1 MKLIRYWF
9 AKKKLL
15 MAQMKDLSRQLQE
28 AWDEQERLDKAFDWS
43 AVKVAECREQRDY
56 LQEQLQDERD
66 ESLRQ
71 AAAHDWMGTMI
82 KDLRRDRDGARKSS
96 DDGWSWVDDI
106 CGALGVEDVFD
117 AVKYIE
123 LLKSGNVC
131 LREQLHRVARER
143 DNERKLRLAAM
154 KDKDYLID
162 RFHEER
168 DARMS
173 AEVYYEE
180 QLTRAQVRVAAA
192 EDALLDYRLD
202 KREKDEEGR
211 AADRRVAERCWL
223 EPLANE
229 EE

>member
-1 MKLIRYWF
+1 MNRIRFYF
-9 AKKKLL
+9 ASKKVQ
-15 MAQMKDLSRQLQE
+15 MAQLHDLSRQLQE

-43 AVKVAECREQRDY
+43 AVKVAECREERGY
-56 LQEQLQDERD
+56 LQD
-66 ESLRQ
+66 
-71 AAAHDWMGTMI
+71 
-82 KDLRRDRDGARKSS
+82 
-96 DDGWSWVDDI
+96 
-106 CGALGVEDVFD
+106 
-117 AVKYIE
+117 
-123 LLKSGNVC
+123 
-131 LREQLHRVARER
+131 QLHRVARER

-192 EDALLDYRLD
+192 EDALLDYHLD

-211 AADRRVAERCWL
+211 AADRGWL
-223 EPLANE
+223 DATDNE

>member
-1 MKLIRYWF
+1 MKHIAGWF
-9 AKKKLL
+9 RRNNTI
-15 MAQMKDLSRQLQE
+15 MAQLHDLKRQLQE
-28 AWDEQERLDKAFDWS
+28 AWDEQERLDKAFDW
-43 AVKVAECREQRDY
+43 AAIKVAECREERDY

-123 LLKSGNVC
+123 LLKAGNVC
-131 LREQLHRVARER
+131 LRDQLHRVARER
-143 DNERKLRLAAM
+143 DQEREKRL
-154 KDKDYLID
+154 
-162 RFHEER
+162 
-168 DARMS
+168 
-173 AEVYYEE
+173 
-180 QLTRAQVRVAAA
+180 AA
-192 EDALLDYRLD
+192 EDARIDYHLD
-202 KREKDEEGR
+202 KPSEEEI
-211 AADRRVAERCWL
+211 ATIENYKLDNILAEL
-223 EPLANE
+223 DNE